1 MHLLSSAEEAD
12 HVRVPKEPECIA
24 QGTRVPVCV
33 WVLAR
38 GLCELKTARK
48 ESLGTVALRQ

>member
-1 MHLLSSAEEAD
+1 M
-12 HVRVPKEPECIA
+12 RVPKEPECIA

-38 GLCELKTARK
+38 GLRELKTAGK